1 MPAQSA
7 AGREARHAHDGLGGR
22 GDAATRDRG
31 GPPVQVEIDV
41 RAPQR
46 RKRGHARQAGQ
57 GGQGGHEVQAPPAA
71 IAAAIAAAATAA
83 RATGA
88 RLAAGGPLDGVGGR
102 REHAGERGCARAA
115 ARVRFERTG
124 ACGRER
130 ARKIGAQVSE
140 RARRVLVALPQLV
153 RRAGT
158 ERIRAGQGLVDH
170 HADGP
175 HVGRGGRSRALA
187 GLGRHVRERAEHA
200 VVDRRVGLV
209 ERGDAEVEHAHG
221 AVAAE
226 QDVRG
231 LHVAVHHAVLVRM
244 RQTGAHGGGDA
255 QERRIAELPLA
266 QRAGE
271 VHALD
276 DIGCD
281 VDVLAVLV
289 DAAQAH
295 DVRVP
300 ELARDG
306 RLAPRALAQR
316 RVVRDRLERHDLLAQ
331 EIERAEHR
339 PGSAHAEDAVDPEAV
354 ADHPRG
360 EQRGAC
366 LTSGFR
372 HQETAPGRGVR
383 GRSGGS
389 IGASCKGSDIRS
401 GPAEGAFAPG
411 RA

>member
-1 MPAQSA
+1 M
-7 AGREARHAHDGLGGR
+7 
-22 GDAATRDRG
+22 
-31 GPPVQVEIDV
+31 
-41 RAPQR
+41 
-46 RKRGHARQAGQ
+46 
-57 GGQGGHEVQAPPAA
+57 
-71 IAAAIAAAATAA
+71 
-83 RATGA
+83 
-88 RLAAGGPLDGVGGR
+88 
-102 REHAGERGCARAA
+102 
-115 ARVRFERTG
+115 
-124 ACGRER
+124 
-130 ARKIGAQVSE
+130 
-140 RARRVLVALPQLV
+140 LVALAQLV

-175 HVGRGGRSRALA
+175 HVGRGGRSRTLA

-200 VVDRRVGLV
+200 VVDGRVGLV

-231 LHVAVHHAVLVRM
+231 LHVAVHDAVLVRM
-244 RQTGAHGGGDA
+244 RETGADGGGDA
-255 QERRIAELPLA
+255 QERRVAELPLA

-276 DIGCD
+276 DVGCD

-316 RVVRDRLERHDLLAQ
+316 RVVRDRLEGHDLLAL

-339 PGSAHAEDAVDPEAV
+339 PGPAHAEDAVDPEAV

-401 GPAEGAFAPG
+401 GPAGGAFAPAG
-411 RA
+411 RDRRSPGESRCPSSKSSISTTAPRPRSILRRRDVAGAAGAAAAAAGRICAASCRSSASSSWCSSWASWCSARAPARPRPTSTAPTCRT